1 LKKGFW
7 TSKNFLLGGFRGVN
21 FLRLLRAFVVYKK
34 LRQPHCPKDNKPT
47 TPCTVLEP
55 PLRANSKQRL
65 NKGLLYGILIGMKVR
80 GIQFSPA
87 LGNIAK
93 NVEFHIEKID
103 RAVEDKM
110 DLIIFPELSICG
122 YHLKDIVYDTA
133 LTPGDEVFNRF
144 RASSKGIDILVGA
157 AVEEYP
163 GIIYNCAL
171 YFSKGELLHT
181 HRKVQLPNF
190 GMFEEHMIFKAGNE
204 FRTFKIGDFTA
215 GIIICRE
222 ILFPVIAYLYYLQ
235 DVDFLIGVSNSP
247 HRGITK
253 EGMTSL
259 KLWERMGEVFA
270 VHYHQNYVFVNRCGF
285 EDGMGFGGG
294 SFFAGPGTGI
304 VKKAK
309 YFEDDVL
316 DFEISRE
323 TVRRS
328 RITGSYLRDDKPEV
342 IFKELKRI
350 LNA

>member
-1 LKKGFW
+1 
-7 TSKNFLLGGFRGVN
+7 
-21 FLRLLRAFVVYKK
+21 
-34 LRQPHCPKDNKPT
+34 
-47 TPCTVLEP
+47 
-55 PLRANSKQRL
+55 
-65 NKGLLYGILIGMKVR
+65 MKVR

-87 LGNIAK
+87 LGNILK
-93 NVEFHIEKID
+93 NMEYHVEKIN
-103 RAVEDKM
+103 RAIEDNL

-122 YHLKDIVYDTA
+122 YHLKDIVYDIA
-133 LTPGDEVFNRF
+133 LPLDDEVFNRF
-144 RASSKGIDILVGA
+144 KELSRRIDILVGA
-157 AVEEYP
+157 VVEEYP

-171 YFSKGELLHT
+171 YFSKGELLHI

-190 GMFEEHMIFKAGNE
+190 GMFQEHMIFKAGNE
-204 FRTFKIGDFTA
+204 FRSFKIGDFTA

-222 ILFPVIAYLYYLQ
+222 ILFPIIAYLYYLQ
-235 DVDFLIGVSNSP
+235 NVDFLIGISDSP
-247 HRGITK
+247 HRGIAR

-259 KLWERMGEVFA
+259 KLWERLGEVYA
-270 VHYHQNYVFVNRCGF
+270 VNYHQNYVFINRSGF

-294 SFFAGPGTGI
+294 SFFAEPGKGI

-328 RITGSYLRDDKPEV
+328 RIGGNYLRDEKPEI